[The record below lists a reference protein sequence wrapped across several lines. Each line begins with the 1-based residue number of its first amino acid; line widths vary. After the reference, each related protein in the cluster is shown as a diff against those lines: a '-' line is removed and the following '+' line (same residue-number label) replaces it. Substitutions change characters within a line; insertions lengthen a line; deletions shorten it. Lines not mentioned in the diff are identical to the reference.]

1 MSTNTMTNANKSE
14 SKNGRIY
21 ARVGKSLCGEPFLG
35 KNGKELREVR
45 VPNEDPNDK
54 SSWATFVVGANQIH
68 LDPYSEGRLNRISF
82 REDSDITLKKPIIT
96 GQDENGKTTYGSI
109 EFKISAKDLKDRFD
123 RMRGA
128 FKEQHE
134 AKDEKPSITDKITG
148 FQKEIENKEKEKP
161 KTQTKKKED
170 VAI

>member
-1 MSTNTMTNANKSE
+1 MSNNTFIKANKSE
-14 SKNGRIY
+14 NDNGRIY

-35 KNGKELREVR
+35 KNGKELREVK
-45 VPNEDPNDK
+45 VPNEDPDDK

-96 GQDENGKTTYGSI
+96 GQDENGKNVYGSF
-109 EFKISAKDLKDRFD
+109 EFKMSAKDLKDQFD

-128 FKEQHE
+128 FKEKNE
-134 AKDEKPSITDKITG
+134 VKDEKPSITEKIAG
-148 FQKEIENKEKEKP
+148 FLP
-161 KTQTKKKED
+161 VWMRSD
-170 VAI
+170 GDRLPAMWLRLAL